1 MDKLIGLLGICR
13 RAGHAQVGFDAA
25 ADAIRKGKA
34 GAVLLARDVSEKTAK
49 EIRFAAEGKRT
60 VVAAAPL
67 DKAEMGHALGYEKA
81 VGVVAVDDK
90 GLSAAII
97 KLIQPNKE
105 DEAHDQ

>member
-25 ADAIRKGKA
+25 ADAIRKGKVGVA
-34 GAVLLARDVSEKTAK
+34 LLARDISDKTAK
-49 EIRFAAEGKRT
+49 EIRFAAEGKHT
-60 VVAAAPL
+60 VVCSVLL
-67 DKAEMGHALGYEKA
+67 DKTEMGHALGYDKA
-81 VGVVAVDDK
+81 IGVVAVDDK

-105 DEAHDQ
+105 DEGYDQ